1 MSPVKHIFPSNA
13 FFSNPAVGSLRICCL
28 YCSSG
33 MKKFAAWAFLV
44 IYLNAAAQALLP
56 WVSDVLAHA
65 FNWEDHLEH
74 VHNGMVHSHHVG
86 LEMAAEQDDSTSA
99 AHTFLFHKDALSAH
113 LLPLPP
119 AVWGVTQ
126 PVPAALYA
134 DWPFHYQ
141 NVAGDVL
148 FPPPDVL

>member
-1 MSPVKHIFPSNA
+1 
-13 FFSNPAVGSLRICCL
+13 
-28 YCSSG
+28 

-86 LEMAAEQDDSTSA
+86 LEMAAAEDDASS
-99 AHTFLFHKDALSAH
+99 AHTMPFFFDKDALSAH
-113 LLPLPP
+113 LMPAFP
-119 AVWGVTQ
+119 AVGGVL
-126 PVPAALYA
+126 PGIMVVLPA
-134 DWPFHYQ
+134 DWPFHYV
-141 NVAGDVL
+141 NVIGDVFL
-148 FPPPDVL
+148 PPPDAQRVSRLA